1 MPPRSY
7 EACAYISVTSHCNN
21 DCVFCGLKDYGID
34 YLTPLH
40 EIREQLRV
48 FRENGVGRIIFTGGE
63 PTLHPDFLAIIA
75 AAKEAGFTNI
85 GFFTNARRI
94 RDKAHV
100 EELQAA
106 GLNAVMASLH
116 GLTAAVHDATVK
128 AKGAHAQT
136 VHGIKTLADSGVRL
150 VVNTPVSSLNVAEIP
165 AMFDFVSALGEN
177 VHRWQ
182 LSNIFPT
189 SVVMNNPSIQ
199 PDYAV
204 AQQAVFSVMN
214 RAVTGRL
221 RCVTQEFPLCVIFP
235 WLNES
240 RDLSDERTQMICR
253 RDVRGDYRRYKPW
266 SSPYKTKLPSCAPCG
281 MRSVCAGVPLC
292 YLMSH
297 RDLSIFRPLEYLTP
311 ESWRRQMGIAE

>member
-1 MPPRSY
+1 MAAHSFEP
-7 EACAYISVTSHCNN
+7 CAYISVTSHCNN

-34 YLTPLH
+34 YLVPLS
-40 EIREQLRV
+40 EIREQLAV
-48 FRENGVGRIIFTGGE
+48 FLERGVRRIIFTGGE
-63 PTLHPDFLAIIA
+63 PTLHPDFVEIIRA
-75 AAKEAGFTNI
+75 ARDAGFTNI

-94 RDKAHV
+94 KNAAYIA
-100 EELQAA
+100 ELKDA

-116 GLTAAVHDATVK
+116 GRTAEAHDATVK
-128 AKGAHAQT
+128 CQGAYAQT
-136 VHGIKTLADSGVRL
+136 VNGLKVLSDSGVRL
-150 VVNTPVSSLNVAEIP
+150 VVNTPVSSLNVGEIT
-165 AMFDFVSALGEN
+165 AMFDFVSDLGPS

-189 SVVMNNPSIQ
+189 SVVMSNPGLQ

-204 AQQAVFSVMN
+204 AREAVFEVMN
-214 RAVTGRL
+214 RALSGHL

-253 RDVRGDYRRYKPW
+253 KDVRGDYRRYKPW
-266 SSPYKTKLPSCAPCG
+266 TSPYKTKLASCGPCG

-311 ESWRRQMGIAE
+311 ESWRRQMGIAD